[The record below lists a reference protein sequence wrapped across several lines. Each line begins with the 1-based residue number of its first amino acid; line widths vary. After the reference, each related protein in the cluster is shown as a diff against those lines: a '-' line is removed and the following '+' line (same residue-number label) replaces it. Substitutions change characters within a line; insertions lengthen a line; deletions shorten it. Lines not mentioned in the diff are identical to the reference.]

1 MVSFTCSILNKDSE
15 VAPMARET
23 PDAASNLSVQQ
34 KLSKFIRWLSHP
46 DGPARNWRYFPT
58 RLLLRKLRSESA
70 EMRAYAAEGLGG
82 VGDVHAVDPLIAALT
97 DNNATVRR
105 FAISSLG
112 HIRDPRAIEVLIPF
126 LQDEEV
132 DMRCAAVVALGEL
145 GISEETPTTPPT
157 RIIEALINS
166 VTDPDRSVCSAAVV
180 ALGRIGSPQAVSA
193 LNALAETTDSEWIR
207 RYISE
212 ALHQIQ
218 AQNVPHDP

>member
-1 MVSFTCSILNKDSE
+1 
-15 VAPMARET
+15 MARET
-23 PDAASNLSVQQ
+23 LQQ
-34 KLSKFIRWLSHP
+34 KTGKFITWLS
-46 DGPARNWRYFPT
+46 DSEGPLRNWRYFPT

-82 VGDVHAVDPLIAALT
+82 VGDLHAVAPLIDALT
-97 DNNATVRR
+97 DPNTTVRR

-112 HIRDPRAIEVLIPF
+112 RIRDGRAIEVLIPF
-126 LQDEEV
+126 LRDEDV

-145 GISEETPTTPPT
+145 GLNEDRLSVPPL
-157 RIIEALINS
+157 RIIEALIES
-166 VTDPDRSVCSAAVV
+166 ITDADRGVCSAAVV
-180 ALGRIGSPQAVSA
+180 ALGRIGSPEATPA

-218 AQNVPHDP
+218 EQNG